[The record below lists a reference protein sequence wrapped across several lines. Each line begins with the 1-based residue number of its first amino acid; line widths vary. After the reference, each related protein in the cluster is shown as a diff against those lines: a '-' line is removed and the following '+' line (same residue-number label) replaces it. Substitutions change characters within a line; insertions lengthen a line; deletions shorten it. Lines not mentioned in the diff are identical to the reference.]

1 MLSSLCQRGKK
12 RAQALF
18 RLICDKVSKVE
29 EETFLII
36 KVARFT
42 RHFASLAAKSIT
54 TSISTDHIYPALVFA
69 LHHQRSYEFVP
80 IIIASLL

>member
-1 MLSSLCQRGKK
+1 M
-12 RAQALF
+12 
-18 RLICDKVSKVE
+18 E
-29 EETFLII
+29 EETFLIL

-42 RHFASLAAKSIT
+42 RHFANDQPNLASLAAKSIT